1 VEENPGMQVEF
12 YLIDPVEV
20 LHFAP
25 VVRALVGMGVDAYFV
40 LRRGDTSTVQLGLY
54 STDADVAETLIKR
67 LQLHFAPFPNPNADI
82 ALTIHNGR
90 ILRDYRKLRARMM
103 YGVGLVSPE
112 YYSSG
117 MSVGFDLY
125 LVHGEFSRQPSMQF
139 LHHTVPSAPLP
150 PGQVRTIGYP
160 RFDAWF
166 NNPPNAQLIRAKYEM
181 NPHKPAILYLPTWQ
195 YRSSVDTFA
204 DAIFTLSERFEIFVK
219 PHHCT
224 YRLEPERIR
233 NLSSGPVRMLE
244 STTPPEEAFAVAD
257 IVISDVSSGAL
268 TEAILLNKKVVCLA
282 RRDEV
287 EHLLLPE
294 IKQHIAI
301 CGAPEKLSQSISEAL
316 TLGTRS
322 QQIQKLRRYMF
333 DTTEGDDAVRAARAI
348 IEFTD
353 QRPRRLWSTMRTDL
367 RWRGQCLGEMARGAL
382 PEGIKRPAR
391 ALRDRLRRRKSC
403 KNLACLLRRLRSSL
417 VSRKI
422 SRREDISKR
431 STCDSGR

>member
-1 VEENPGMQVEF
+1 
-12 YLIDPVEV
+12 
-20 LHFAP
+20 
-25 VVRALVGMGVDAYFV
+25 MGVNAYFV
-40 LRRGDTSTVQLGLY
+40 LRRGDTSTAQLGLY
-54 STDADVAETLIKR
+54 STDADAAEALMER
-67 LQLHFAPFPNPNADI
+67 LQLHFVPLPNPNADI

-150 PGQVRTIGYP
+150 PEQVRTIGYP

-166 NNPPNAQLIRAKYEM
+166 NNPPNSQLIRVKYGT

-204 DAIFTLSERFEIFVK
+204 DSIFTLSERFEIFVK

-224 YRLEPERIR
+224 YRLEPARIKS
-233 NLSSGPVRMLE
+233 LSSGPVRMLDP
-244 STTPPEEAFAVAD
+244 TTPPEEAFAVSD
-257 IVISDVSSGAL
+257 IVIADVSSGAL

-282 RRDEV
+282 RRNEV
-287 EHLLLPE
+287 ENLLLPE
-294 IKQHIAI
+294 IRRHITI
-301 CGAPEKLSQSISEAL
+301 CVAPEKLSQSINEAVAL
-316 TLGTRS
+316 DTRS
-322 QQIQKLRRYMF
+322 RQIQKLRRYMF
-333 DTTEGDDAVRAARAI
+333 DTTEGVDAARAARAI

-367 RWRGQCLGEMARGAL
+367 RWRGQCLGQMARGAL
-382 PEGIKRPAR
+382 PEAIKRPAR
-391 ALRDRLRRRKSC
+391 ALRNRLRRRKSS

-422 SRREDISKR
+422 SRREDGSKR
-431 STCDSGR
+431 GTGDSER